1 MLHGNTEAR
10 ERPPADPDVPDQPDP
25 SAATSPAT
33 GPAPLTSVARAVSA
47 QSGDGGVLQVVH
59 GAKRVG
65 WVAYEL
71 QRSATEQVRGVVR
84 PPCASTSALDALEMR
99 KLAEGVDHQVLYDR
113 SALARP
119 ARLEMTARLVE
130 AGEQARVLHLAPT
143 KLVLVDGEIAL
154 LPLVTTDAAVESAV
168 VVRNCALLSA
178 VRRIFDDLWR
188 LAAPFTAAHGTQD
201 AAQPSEE
208 ERWILSLL
216 ASGATDDAIGRLMG
230 FSART
235 AHRRVRELVA
245 RLGVET
251 RFQAGMQAVRLG
263 WL

>member
-1 MLHGNTEAR
+1 MLHADTEAR
-10 ERPPADPDVPDQPDP
+10 ERPPAAADPDVPDQPDP
-25 SAATSPAT
+25 GADARQALTSAARAACAQT
-33 GPAPLTSVARAVSA
+33 GE
-47 QSGDGGVLQVVH
+47 GGVLQVVH

-65 WVAYEL
+65 WAAYEL
-71 QRSATEQVRGVVR
+71 QRSATEQVRGVVK

-119 ARLEMTARLVE
+119 ARLEMTSRLVE

-143 KLVLVDGEIAL
+143 QIVLVDGEIAL
-154 LPLVTTDAAVESAV
+154 LPLVTTDSAVESAV

-178 VRRIFDDLWR
+178 IRRIFEDLWR

-201 AAQPSEE
+201 AVQPSEE

-251 RFQAGMQAVRLG
+251 RFQAGMQAARLG